1 MQQRV
6 DERVAGLG
14 GEALAVEPVPVEPT
28 REPVGRRPPRMLL
41 LLGLVACAIAS
52 IPLVYLLVRVG
63 SSGLEDAVTVLGRPR
78 VPQLLLNTVSLAAAV
93 TTTCVLVGVP
103 TAFLLAR
110 TRLRLRGMW
119 TVLAALPLAVP
130 SYLAAYGWLAA
141 VPGMQGFGASW
152 LVLTL
157 VSTPYVT
164 LPVVAA
170 LRAGTTGLDD
180 VARTL
185 GRSAW
190 HAFWLGTWPQIRPAT
205 LAGAL
210 LVCLYV
216 LSEFGAVA
224 LFRFPVLTTAI
235 QQAYGASFNRNYA
248 AILATVLV
256 LLAMIIVVAE
266 QTARGRARRRFG
278 AVSGVARH
286 RIVNLGHWTAP
297 SIALLAVVPGLAVGL
312 PVAVLFARLFE
323 AETLR
328 ALDPVE
334 LGQAIF
340 NTLALSIGGAVIA
353 VLLALPIGAL
363 AARYRGRLVR
373 LIESLGYLALGLP
386 GIVVG
391 LSLVFFSLSVMP
403 ALYQTG
409 FVLAFAYGVLFMPKA
424 IGAIRSA
431 TAQVPTSL
439 EDVSRTLGYGQLQT
453 WWLVTA
459 RLARPGIFAG
469 ALLVA
474 VTAMKELP
482 ATLLLRPT
490 GTDTLAIELWSRTD
504 VSAYGAAAPYA
515 AALILVAAVPAFLL
529 SGAGRGRV
537 DGTAS

>member
-1 MQQRV
+1 MSQRV
-6 DERVAGLG
+6 DERVAD
-14 GEALAVEPVPVEPT
+14 LAVEPITVEPV
-28 REPVGRRPPRMLL
+28 PAPAGKRPPRILL
-41 LLGLVACAIAS
+41 ILALLACAIAS
-52 IPLVYLLVRVG
+52 IPLVYLIVRVG
-63 SSGLEDAVTVLGRPR
+63 SSGLDDAVTVLWRPR

-93 TTTCVLVGVP
+93 TVTSVLVGVP
-103 TAFLLAR
+103 TAFVLAR
-110 TRLRLRGMW
+110 TRIRFRAAW

-141 VPGMQGFGASW
+141 VPGMQGFWASW
-152 LVLTL
+152 FVLTL

-164 LPVVAA
+164 LPVMAA

-185 GRSAW
+185 GRGAW
-190 HAFWLGTWPQIRPAT
+190 QAFWLGTWPQIRPAT

-235 QQAYGASFNRNYA
+235 QQAYGSSFNRNYA

-256 LLAMIIVVAE
+256 LIAMIIVIAE

-278 AVSGVARH
+278 AVTGIARH
-286 RIVNLGHWTAP
+286 RIVDLGPWTVPAF
-297 SIALLAVVPGLAVGL
+297 ALVAVVPALAVGL

-334 LGQAIF
+334 LGQAIL
-340 NTLALSIGGAVIA
+340 NTLVLSIGGAVIA
-353 VLLALPIGAL
+353 VILALPIGAL

-391 LSLVFFSLSVMP
+391 LSLVFFSLSVLP
-403 ALYQTG
+403 SLYQTG

-439 EDVSRTLGYGQLQT
+439 EDVSRTLGYSALQT

-529 SGAGRGRV
+529 SGAGRGRT
-537 DGTAS
+537 DGTSA

>member
-1 MQQRV
+1 MSQRV
-6 DERVAGLG
+6 DERVA
-14 GEALAVEPVPVEPT
+14 ELAVFPGTDEPDTEPNSK
-28 REPVGRRPPRMLL
+28 RPPRVLL
-41 LLGLVACAIAS
+41 LLAVLACAIAS

-63 SSGLEDAVTVLGRPR
+63 SSGLDEIVAVLGRPR
-78 VPQLLLNTVSLAAAV
+78 IPRLLLNTVTLAVSVTAAS
-93 TTTCVLVGVP
+93 VLLGVP

-110 TRLRLRGMW
+110 TRIPSRGLF
-119 TVLAALPLAVP
+119 TVLAALPLAIP
-130 SYLAAYGWLAA
+130 SYLAAYGWLSAA
-141 VPGMQGFGASW
+141 PAMQGFWASL

-164 LPVVAA
+164 LPVMAA

-190 HAFWLGTWPQIRPAT
+190 RAFWLGTWPQIRPAT
-205 LAGAL
+205 LAGGL

-224 LFRFPVLTTAI
+224 LFRYPVLTTAI
-235 QQAYGASFNRNYA
+235 QQAYGSSFNRNYA

-256 LLAMIIVVAE
+256 LLAMLVVLAE

-278 AVSGVARH
+278 AVTGIARH
-286 RIVNLGHWTAP
+286 RIAGLGRWTAP
-297 SIALLAVVPGLAVGL
+297 AIALLAVVPAFAVGL

-328 ALDPVE
+328 ALDPAE
-334 LGQAIF
+334 LGQAIL
-340 NTLALSIGGAVIA
+340 NTLLLSIGGAVIA

-373 LIESLGYLALGLP
+373 AIESLGYLALGLP

-391 LSLVFFSLSVMP
+391 LSLVFFSLSVLP

-439 EDVSRTLGYGQLQT
+439 EDVARTLGYGRMQT

-529 SGAGRGRV
+529 SGAGRGLGR
-537 DGTAS
+537 GGAS

>member
-1 MQQRV
+1 MSRGTV
-6 DERVAGLG
+6 PA
-14 GEALAVEPVPVEPT
+14 PVPT
-28 REPVGRRPPRMLL
+28 IAGRTIARRATPERTGNRRAPRPLL
-41 LLGLVACAIAS
+41 VLAIFACAIAS
-52 IPLVYLLVRVG
+52 IPLVYLVVRAG
-63 SSGLEDAVTVLGRPR
+63 SSGLGDIVAILGRPR
-78 VPQLLLNTVSLAAAV
+78 IPQLLANTVGLALAV
-93 TTTCVLVGVP
+93 TASCIAIGVP

-110 TRLRLRGMW
+110 AKLRFRGFFA
-119 TVLAALPLAVP
+119 VLAALPLAIP

-141 VPGMQGFGASW
+141 VPTFNGFWAAW

-157 VSTPYVT
+157 VSVPYVT
-164 LPVVAA
+164 LPVAAA
-170 LRAGTTGLDD
+170 LRAGTTALDD

-185 GRSAW
+185 GRGPW
-190 HAFWLGTWPQIRPAT
+190 RAFWLGTWPQIRPAT

-224 LFRFPVLTTAI
+224 LLRFPVLTTAI

-256 LLAMIIVVAE
+256 LLAIVLVLGE
-266 QTARGRARRRFG
+266 QAARGRARRRFG
-278 AVSGVARH
+278 AVGGVSRH
-286 RIVNLGHWTAP
+286 RIIRLGKWTAP
-297 SIALLAVVPGLAVGL
+297 ASLLLAGVPALAVGL
-312 PVAVLFARLFE
+312 PVAVLFARLLD

-334 LGQAIF
+334 LGQAVV
-340 NTLALSIGGAVIA
+340 NTLMLAVGGAVIA

-363 AARYRGRLVR
+363 AAKYAGRLVR
-373 LIESLGYLALGLP
+373 IIESVGYLALGLP

-391 LSLVFFSLSVMP
+391 LSLVFFSLAVVP

-409 FVLAFAYGVLFMPKA
+409 IVLAFAYGVLFMPKA
-424 IGAIRSA
+424 IGAIRSSI
-431 TAQVPTSL
+431 AQVPVSL
-439 EDVSRTLGYGQLQT
+439 EDVARTLGYGRAQT

-459 RLARPGIFAG
+459 RLARPGIAAG

-515 AALILVAAVPAFLL
+515 AALVLLAAIPAFLL
-529 SGAGRGRV
+529 SGAGRGRT
-537 DGTAS
+537 DGPL